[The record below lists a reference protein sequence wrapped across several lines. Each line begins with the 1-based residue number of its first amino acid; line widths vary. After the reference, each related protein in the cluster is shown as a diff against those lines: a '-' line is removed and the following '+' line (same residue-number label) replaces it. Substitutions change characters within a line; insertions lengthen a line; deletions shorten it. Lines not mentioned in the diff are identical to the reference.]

1 MKLKINLLQIFL
13 INCKFKINKQM
24 NFNKKLKLK
33 LINNINNKKIINY
46 FKKIKNYQ
54 KTKAI
59 IRRI

>member
-1 MKLKINLLQIFL
+1 MKLKIYLLQIFL
-13 INCKFKINKQM
+13 INCKFKINKPM

-54 KTKAI
+54 KAKAI

>member
-54 KTKAI
+54 KAKAI
-59 IRRI
+59 ISRI

>member
-1 MKLKINLLQIFL
+1 MKLKIYLLQIFL
-13 INCKFKINKQM
+13 INCKFKINKPM

-54 KTKAI
+54 KAKAI
-59 IRRI
+59 ISRI